1 MKTPDI
7 VIPQH
12 TLDHSEIVKKLNIDA
27 FVVGDD
33 WYGKYDYLKDLGV
46 QVFYFPYGTG
56 VSSSNLKKTIHDSY
70 EANLKSQ
77 RQSKPESVKGF
88 GEKNKGDDGKRVLIT
103 GGTKGIGRAVAEC
116 LAKAGYSLILT
127 YASDKEEAL
136 RVADGLLQQYKVE
149 VLTLQADISDRK
161 SIKKIES
168 FLTGCSMRL
177 DAVIFNAGLT
187 CRDSFEDLDIVE
199 WERVFFANV
208 HFPVFLLQRIV
219 GLINK
224 GGSIVFTGSLMGIQ
238 PHSVSLVYGVTK
250 SAVHALVKNMVKL
263 WFRMS
268 CV

>member
-1 MKTPDI
+1 MM
-7 VIPQH
+7 
-12 TLDHSEIVKKLNIDA
+12 E
-27 FVVGDD
+27 
-33 WYGKYDYLKDLGV
+33 
-46 QVFYFPYGTG
+46 
-56 VSSSNLKKTIHDSY
+56 
-70 EANLKSQ
+70 
-77 RQSKPESVKGF
+77 
-88 GEKNKGDDGKRVLIT
+88 KRVLIT

-177 DAVIFNAGLT
+177 DAVIF
-187 CRDSFEDLDIVE
+187 
-199 WERVFFANV
+199 ANV

-250 SAVHALVKNMVKL
+250 SAVHALVKNMVKFL
-263 WFRMS
+263 VPYELRVNAVAPGFVDTEWQKTKPAEIRRNIENKVSLGRFCDPEELAEVYRMLVENS
-268 CV
+268 YFNGEVIVVDGGYSYK